1 MSVLQL
7 KWLTND
13 FEKGKI
19 SREEFESLFT
29 VINRSEKAAQKSSI
43 SQTGKALRLHPIT
56 RRVLCQ
62 LRIYRKLTNVI
73 NYVILLSVL
82 SFVYLCAS
90 YYKETG
96 SLPELSLQ
104 GFTSILSQITYK
116 PLPRDVEL
124 AAEFLSSE
132 AGWNEEHIRQF
143 LNLWQALDPKLKQ
156 QYQETIWYR
165 SFLLSLSLQ
174 ITEQRTLAKRGDVD
188 AIQKSLALVKMEHVL
203 ENKVI

>member
-13 FEKGKI
+13 FEQGKI

-29 VINRSEKAAQKSSI
+29 VINRSENAAQQSSV
-43 SQTGKALRLHPIT
+43 SRTGKAMRLHPIT
-56 RRVLCQ
+56 RRVLCH
-62 LRIYRKLTNVI
+62 LRVHRKLTNVI

-90 YYKETG
+90 YYKENGTF
-96 SLPELSLQ
+96 PEISLQ
-104 GFTSILSQITYK
+104 GFTSVISQITYK

-132 AGWNEEHIRQF
+132 SGWNEEHIRQF
-143 LNLWQALDPKLKQ
+143 LNLWQALDPNLKQ
-156 QYQETIWYR
+156 QYQKSLWFR

-174 ITEQRTLAKRGDVD
+174 ITEQRTLAKRGNVD
-188 AIQKSLALVKMEHVL
+188 AIQKSLALVKMENVL